1 MKYKKLIEL
10 LKKCSNDPEKVEK
23 LSLLADIVSS
33 SEYHKLS
40 ESKSMNSIY
49 IDSYTI
55 DKLDSI
61 DTNEL
66 RQRNE
71 IIKQLIDF
79 DTNFKRSIL
88 YGNAPEIIRNCIPNY
103 TSLDNIRNIN
113 RKISISGAQM
123 NYSNIDN
130 DSFIDAFSDKTV
142 STASECIKLLP
153 LSVAEKITITEDDLK
168 NNIKDK
174 LYCVDI
180 EELKEAHR
188 EFIEYVENSETII
201 KKASLR
207 RKRYRFVKASVVLMG
222 IGLVFFFNQ
231 YGYITDYFTIS
242 FLIIYF
248 IASLFYLIWG

>member
-23 LSLLADIVSS
+23 LSLLVDIVSS
-33 SEYHKLS
+33 SEYQKLS
-40 ESKSMNSIY
+40 ELKSMNSIY

-88 YGNAPEIIRNCIPNY
+88 YGNAPDIIRNCIPNY

-113 RKISISGAQM
+113 RKISNSGTQK

-130 DSFIDAFSDKTV
+130 DNYLDAFSDKTV
-142 STASECIKLLP
+142 CSASECLKLLP
-153 LSVAEKITITEDDLK
+153 LSLAKKITITEDDIK
-168 NNIKDK
+168 KNIKDK

-180 EELKEAHR
+180 EELKKAHR
-188 EFIEYVENSETII
+188 EFIEYVENSEMII
-201 KKASLR
+201 EKASLR
-207 RKRYRFVKASVVLMG
+207 KKRYRFIKAGVVLIG
-222 IGLVFFFNQ
+222 IGLIFFFNQ